1 MKKIA
6 LILFI
11 SLLTACSTQTFY
23 INNQRG
29 VVPDKEERQAFFI
42 GGIGQQSEMDPA
54 EICGGV
60 DKIAKVESE
69 LTFLDGFLNFITFSI
84 YTPRTARVYCTRA

>member
-1 MKKIA
+1 MKKIVLA
-6 LILFI
+6 VFVTFI
-11 SLLTACSTQTFY
+11 SACSTQTFY

-29 VVPDKEERQAFFI
+29 VEPDKEVRQAFFI

-54 EICGGV
+54 AICGGV
-60 DKIAKVESE
+60 DKVAKVEAE

-84 YTPRTARVYCTRA
+84 YTPRTARVYCTRD